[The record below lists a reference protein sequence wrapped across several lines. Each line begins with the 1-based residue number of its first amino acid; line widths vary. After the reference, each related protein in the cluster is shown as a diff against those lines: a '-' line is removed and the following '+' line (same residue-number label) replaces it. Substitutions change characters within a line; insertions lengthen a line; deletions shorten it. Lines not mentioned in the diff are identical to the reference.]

1 VRRLEHAKRRTLSLL
16 ERGFL
21 GPLIALV
28 AFLVER
34 RLVRA
39 MKKRGAA
46 R

>member
-1 VRRLEHAKRRTLSLL
+1 MRRRLERWV
-16 ERGFL
+16 L
-21 GPLIALV
+21 GMLMSMV

-39 MKKRGAA
+39 LSKR